1 MRKWNYK
8 NVFRVQGNK
17 RGAKDRCGALS
28 ARSRMD
34 NVAVDMSKKV
44 DLSKKL
50 ETRED
55 FGRVQYL
62 SKFVRETD

>member
-1 MRKWNYK
+1 
-8 NVFRVQGNK
+8 
-17 RGAKDRCGALS
+17 
-28 ARSRMD
+28 MD

-62 SKFVRETD
+62 SMAPADGPPHHRYL